1 MRFCFIA
8 LTFLTFFFCEIT
20 NERKIHPIQYILIGL
35 ALVMFFTLLLSLSEQ
50 VGFDN
55 AYLISATAIILMITM
70 YAQSILKNLR
80 ISGIIGGILILL
92 YGFIYIILQL
102 ENMALLFGSI
112 GLFAILALVMYISRK
127 IDWYQVGIKKQ
138 STSD

>member
-1 MRFCFIA
+1 
-8 LTFLTFFFCEIT
+8 
-20 NERKIHPIQYILIGL
+20 LIGL